1 MRKKL
6 TPEQLAALAAGASLE
21 EVLASATPG
30 EEAEGNEQ
38 LAALTAELATAHAA
52 LEAAKA
58 ENVELAAQLEAA
70 KAEVET
76 KVADIQAKL
85 EAAEAAATAMSST
98 IEDRIKNMSVALGTA
113 VPDKAATAQELVAQ
127 HAELET
133 KFKASFKV
141 GAPTKKAAEPAA
153 KPLFTEAQLAA
164 AKLIPV
170 L

>member
-1 MRKKL
+1 
-6 TPEQLAALAAGASLE
+6 
-21 EVLASATPG
+21 
-30 EEAEGNEQ
+30 
-38 LAALTAELATAHAA
+38 
-52 LEAAKA
+52 
-58 ENVELAAQLEAA
+58 
-70 KAEVET
+70 
-76 KVADIQAKL
+76 VADIQAKL